1 MVLTLAKILLKNMKL
16 MTKIISSNPKVIWN
30 SKCTLGEGT
39 LWVKEHNSIYF
50 VDIKKKKIFIL
61 NNKTKRKKII
71 KVNKEIGFLAHI
83 KKNIFILGLQ
93 GELRILNLKTKK
105 IIKSIKIEKSIKL
118 NRINDGKT
126 DPIGRLW
133 FGTMDNLERNIKK
146 GSLYCIDRKLNLKK
160 VDSNYY
166 ITNGPAFIDSKN
178 FYHTDSRARKIYKIR
193 INNNLKIIRKK
204 IFKKF
209 SIKNGVP
216 DGMTLDTNNN
226 LWVAHF
232 HGARITVFNS
242 VGKIIHVINL
252 PAKNITNCTFG
263 GSNNSELF
271 VTSALKSM
279 KKNEI
284 KKYNYS
290 GALFKVKTNIR
301 GISQKKYNVDYDK
314 T

>member
-1 MVLTLAKILLKNMKL
+1 MKL
-16 MTKIISSNPKVIWN
+16 VTKIITSTPRVVWN
-30 SKCTLGEGT
+30 SKCILGEGT

-61 NNKTKRKKII
+61 NNKTNKKKII

-105 IIKSIKIEKSIKL
+105 IIKSIKIEKNIKL

-146 GSLYCIDRKLNLKK
+146 GSLYCLDQKMNLNK
-160 VDSNYY
+160 VDKNYY
-166 ITNGPAFIDSKN
+166 ITNGPAFIDSNN
-178 FYHTDSRARKIYKIR
+178 FYHTDSRARKIYKIK
-193 INNNLKIIRKK
+193 INKSLKIIKKK

-209 SIKNGVP
+209 NVSDGVP
-216 DGMTLDTNNN
+216 DGMSVDINKN
-226 LWVAHF
+226 LWVTHF
-232 HGARITVFNS
+232 HGAKISVFNQK
-242 VGKIIHVINL
+242 GKIIHSINL
-252 PAKNITNCTFG
+252 PAKNITNCAFG
-263 GSNNSELF
+263 GNRNSEVF

-279 KKNEI
+279 NKKEI
-284 KKYNYS
+284 KKYKYS
-290 GALFKVKTNIR
+290 GALFKIQTNIR
-301 GISQKKYNVDYDK
+301 GIEQKKYNARL
-314 T
+314 

>member
-1 MVLTLAKILLKNMKL
+1 MKL
-16 MTKIISSNPKVIWN
+16 ATKIITSEPKVVWN
-30 SKCTLGEGT
+30 SKCILGEGT

-61 NNKTKRKKII
+61 NNKTKRKKNI

-93 GELRILNLKTKK
+93 GELRILNFKTKK
-105 IIKSIKIEKSIKL
+105 IIKSIKIERNIKL

-133 FGTMDNLERNIKK
+133 FGTMDNLERSIKK
-146 GSLYCIDRKLNLKK
+146 GSLYCLDQKLNLKK

-166 ITNGPAFIDSKN
+166 ITNGPAFIDSNN
-178 FYHTDSRARKIYKIR
+178 FYHTDSRARKIYKIKV
-193 INNNLKIIRKK
+193 NNNLKIIQKK

-209 SIKNGVP
+209 TTKNGVP
-216 DGMTLDTNNN
+216 DGMTLDINKN

-232 HGARITVFNS
+232 HRARITVFNPM
-242 VGKIIHVINL
+242 GKIIHTINL

-263 GSNNSELF
+263 GSNNSEVF
-271 VTSALKSM
+271 ITSALKSM

-284 KKYNYS
+284 NKYKYS
-290 GALFKVKTNIR
+290 GALFKIKTNVR
-301 GISQKKYNVDYDK
+301 GISQKKYNVRLC
-314 T
+314 

>member
-1 MVLTLAKILLKNMKL
+1 MNKITTLE
-16 MTKIISSNPKVIWN
+16 PKVIWN
-30 SKCTLGEGT
+30 SKCILGEGT

-50 VDIKKKKIFIL
+50 VDIKRKKIFIL
-61 NNKTKRKKII
+61 NNKTKRKKNI

-105 IIKSIKIEKSIKL
+105 IIKSIKIESNIKL

-133 FGTMDNLERNIKK
+133 FGTMDNLERNIKT
-146 GSLYCIDRKLNLKK
+146 GSLYCLDQKLNLKK
-160 VDSNYY
+160 VDTNYY
-166 ITNGPAFIDSKN
+166 ITNGPAFIDSNN
-178 FYHTDSRARKIYKIR
+178 FYHTDSRARRIYKIR
-193 INNNLKIIRKK
+193 VNKNLKIIQKK

-216 DGMTLDTNNN
+216 DGMTVDINKN

-232 HGARITVFNS
+232 HGAKISVFNKK
-242 VGKIIHVINL
+242 GNIIHTVNL
-252 PAKNITNCTFG
+252 PAKNITNCAFG
-263 GSNNSELF
+263 GYNNSEVF

-279 KKNEI
+279 NENEI
-284 KKYNYS
+284 KKYKYS
-290 GALFKVKTNIR
+290 GSLFKIKTNIR
-301 GISQKKYNVDYDK
+301 GISQKKYNVK
-314 T
+314 L